1 MKDIENDKN
10 KYKNM
15 STMTT
20 AQKNFTF
27 NSDPKNGVSIC
38 IPRVFKNIPHWR
50 IKKHF
55 IDANL
60 GFVERVDVI
69 HVAPKDPNKRGYKRA
84 YVHFA
89 PMKWNMKD
97 PFAKNVLRSL
107 QQKKE
112 VTIMYE
118 DPWFWKIVISSS
130 KRPSSPPGSRSPGT
144 VENSVPRDI
153 AIDLAKRRIKQ
164 PKKKIDLGEGV
175 TAISRDG
182 DDPWVARAMNSTPS
196 PKLSTLQNNHLGKV
210 ETLTEKDPDYG
221 EYSHLSEQ
229 VATFMMQQ
237 DEMESQKNIKELSS
251 V

>member
-1 MKDIENDKN
+1 MN
-10 KYKNM
+10 
-15 STMTT
+15 TMTT

-27 NSDPKNGVSIC
+27 NSDPKNGISIC

-97 PFAKNVLRSL
+97 PFARNVLRSL

-130 KRPSSPPGSRSPGT
+130 KRPSSAPGSGS
-144 VENSVPRDI
+144 NSVPQNI
-153 AIDLAKRRIKQ
+153 AIDLAKRRTKQ
-164 PKKKIDLGEGV
+164 PKKKIDLGDGV

-196 PKLSTLQNNHLGKV
+196 PKLSTVK
-210 ETLTEKDPDYG
+210 
-221 EYSHLSEQ
+221 SENLEE
-229 VATFMMQQ
+229 
-237 DEMESQKNIKELSS
+237 DEMESQKHIKELSS